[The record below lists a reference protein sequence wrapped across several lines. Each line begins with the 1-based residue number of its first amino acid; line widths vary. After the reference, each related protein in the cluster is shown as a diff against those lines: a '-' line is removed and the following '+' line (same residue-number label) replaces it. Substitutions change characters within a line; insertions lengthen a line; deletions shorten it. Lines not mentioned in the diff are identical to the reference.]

1 MDSVIDFYACLTA
14 LIDDSSI
21 NRSLEGKNTALLR
34 WRGDSYNNN
43 NNQQSR
49 PAAVAVAVR
58 PPPTATV
65 ADDDDDKERGAG
77 RCCCGRRRAPP
88 RRGGGGTSWVST
100 SIRADLRF
108 RRSANA
114 AAGGGS
120 GHSWYKDVDNDGS
133 FFCNATSWERIIA
146 TGDQRST
153 PTRTTAL
160 RWRCCRSALPVVA
173 RSFDTDDDRTGACG
187 LRSS

>member
-1 MDSVIDFYACLTA
+1 MDSIIDFYACVTA
-14 LIDDSSI
+14 LIDDSFI
-21 NRSLEGKNTALLR
+21 NRSLEGNNTLLR
-34 WRGDSYNNN
+34 WRGDSCNNH
-43 NNQQSR
+43 QSR

-65 ADDDDDKERGAG
+65 ADDDDKERGAG
-77 RCCCGRRRAPP
+77 RRCCGRRRAPP
-88 RRGGGGTSWVST
+88 RRGGGGTPWVST
-100 SIRADLRF
+100 SIRTDLRF
-108 RRSANA
+108 RRPANA

-120 GHSWYKDVDNDGS
+120 GHSWYKDFDNDGS

-187 LRSS
+187 RRSS